1 MTERE
6 EDGLAVRRDGL
17 FPPPGEGGGRESGQG
32 EKRGSEREGDGA
44 DERARPR
51 GVEGIQEGALSFSMR
66 IHTVMVT

>member
-1 MTERE
+1 MAARRARVRE
-6 EDGLAVRRDGL
+6 LGRRA
-17 FPPPGEGGGRESGQG
+17 R
-32 EKRGSEREGDGA
+32 RGA